1 MSWVSNVYYGV
12 IGSVLNTSC
21 FLQGRSVGSVLV
33 PVDYKRVVGSV
44 SGTVVYFR
52 DVGSLRSICL
62 KQGVRGV
69 EVSVVAQAKP

>member
-1 MSWVSNVYYGV
+1 VSWVSNVYYGV

-44 SGTVVYFR
+44 SCTGVYFR
-52 DVGSLRSICL
+52 DVGSLRSLCL
-62 KQGVRGV
+62 KQGASA
-69 EVSVVAQAKP
+69 VSRYL